1 MNVNLTCP
9 FCGELCNMKKDE
21 YVRCKGK
28 PGRQYFH
35 ADCFFADQKKNLEA
49 RRAAENERVH
59 RSI

>member
-21 YVRCKGK
+21 YVRRRGK

-35 ADCFFADQKKNLEA
+35 ADCFFADQKKK
-49 RRAAENERVH
+49 RRSTEGCGK
-59 RSI
+59 